1 MIRFG
6 PMSIVLLLGAV
17 QGLVVASVILFS
29 RSNRDANRFLA
40 GLIILLTLKLVPYII
55 GYAGFYD
62 AYPWLDLAPFDLP
75 LGIGPLAYLYYHRLL
90 RNTLPARWGLHLL
103 PLLLQVIVGT
113 ALFLQPMTFK
123 NDYELGAASL
133 VNRFEG
139 ALIILSI
146 TAYLSITLRILRDYQ
161 SGMANTYSDLYTS
174 SIRFLKASYWLIAVT
189 MGLFCVAIFFGRFV
203 SPISYFQ
210 MFPLYLLLTAAV
222 YALGLGAWR
231 FAHVD
236 LPSPLALAPEPT
248 QDWKQAAVEIAAQFE
263 GLELWRDPL
272 LSLPTAAQKLGIS
285 EAKLSKAINT
295 GLGKSFSEWVNGYR
309 VKQVVARLKDP
320 RETADVLEIA
330 FASGFNSKASFNRWF
345 KQLTGLTPS
354 EVRSTSKS
362 P

>member
-29 RSNRDANRFLA
+29 QRNREANRFLA

-75 LGIGPLAYLYYHRLL
+75 LGIGPLAFLYYHRLL
-90 RNTLPARWGLHLL
+90 KNALPAKWALHLA
-103 PLLLQVIVGT
+103 PLLLQVIIGT
-113 ALFLQPMTFK
+113 ALFLQPMSFK

-133 VNRFEG
+133 VNRIEG
-139 ALIILSI
+139 VLIIASI
-146 TAYLSITLRILRDYQ
+146 AIYLSMTLRVLRDYQ
-161 SGMANTYSDLYTS
+161 SGMANTYSDFYTS
-174 SIRFLKASYWLIAVT
+174 SIRFLKASYWLIAVMMT
-189 MGLFCVAIFFGRFV
+189 LFCGAIFIGRFL
-203 SPISYFQ
+203 SPISYLQ

-236 LPSPLALAPEPT
+236 LPSPLPAASEQA
-248 QDWKQAAVEIAAQFE
+248 QDWSLVAGEIAAQFE
-263 GLELWRDPL
+263 RLELWRDPL
-272 LSLPTAAQKLGIS
+272 LSLPAAAQSLGIS
-285 EAKLSKAINT
+285 EAKLSKVINS

-309 VKQVVARLKDP
+309 IDEVVARLQDP
-320 RETADVLEIA
+320 SETADVLEIA
-330 FASGFNSKASFNRWF
+330 FACGFNSKASFNRWF
-345 KQLTGLTPS
+345 KQLTGATPT
-354 EVRSTSKS
+354 EVRSTSK
-362 P
+362 PP